1 MLIWCKLSWLCS
13 IQWSSS
19 NCDQLKAVP
28 LFYLRWWKAEPFWV
42 WMCGG
47 YKFHLLAFY
56 LLWVGRGHWNGYVV
70 FSLPSPGKCYGSVS
84 AAALLCAGEHLL
96 LYRWGA
102 KELACCFTDKER
114 NQCSVSRG
122 KQAWTPQDAAPVE
135 KALGGANQR
144 LTRARQAACPC
155 CWLKSCA
162 DLDTKPPN

>member
-28 LFYLRWWKAEPFWV
+28 LFYLRWWKAEPLWV

-47 YKFHLLAFY
+47 CKFHLLAFY

-70 FSLPSPGKCYGSVS
+70 FSLPSPGKRYVSVS

-96 LYRWGA
+96 LYRWGV
-102 KELACCFTDKER
+102 KELACCFTDRET
-114 NQCSVSRG
+114 NAVSAGGSKPELPKMQLLSKRHWEGQIRG
-122 KQAWTPQDAAPVE
+122 LPEQGRLPVPAA
-135 KALGGANQR
+135 G
-144 LTRARQAACPC
+144 
-155 CWLKSCA
+155 
-162 DLDTKPPN
+162 